1 MAENDDAKPP
11 ALMEDQA
18 TPAPELSPEEQAA
31 KEAAEKEAAERE
43 AALNRLMARISKN
56 SNFPSLRDSIRSI
69 QKVAR
74 SDTAHRRAFTDQVLD
89 DVALTAKLLRLINAA
104 YYSSVGAGSI
114 TSIDRALSLMGFQM
128 VGMLA
133 GSLML
138 FERMPKGPAAEHVKR
153 CFNRALL
160 SGLLAQEFCHST
172 KQFEGAYITA
182 LFLDLGLM
190 LVEMHFPEDAQ
201 TLRVNLDVWRA
212 ENPEASDQACHDAHQ
227 RISRQI
233 LGLSCEDIGIEVARQ
248 WGWPENLTSNLR
260 RHYIADPE
268 QPASAEEYMRV
279 LCTAATELS
288 VRIQALP
295 PHRNEDQRA
304 EAVKTCLRRFAGSY
318 AGPLS
323 FDAEALPETGI
334 RSLQSW
340 ESMSV
345 AMGLT
350 EAPAKVKGTS
360 PSTHPKGTGRVTQ
373 TGETDRRAT
382 AASRTQDAMPRS
394 AQLSDP
400 ASLDAGTTKPSL
412 QARRE
417 SQARERMQQDLS
429 RTLADVGQWIHSG
442 LPIDTL
448 LSRTAQAL
456 LDTLRAQRVVVC
468 LRDGQTSALVGRLG
482 KGHRAQAAAAC
493 FQVPL
498 DPPRDVFG
506 ILCTHGKDTLIS
518 DTRDPIISQRL
529 PAWFHAELRAGTF
542 LLLPMSLGEK
552 PIGAIYADKE
562 DAASLGVGEQELS
575 VLKALRDQVVSA
587 LRLKVSGHGA

>member
-1 MAENDDAKPP
+1 MAESDDANPP
-11 ALMEDQA
+11 ALAEAQA
-18 TPAPELSPEEQAA
+18 APAPEISPEEQAA

-43 AALNRLMARISKN
+43 AALNRLMERISKN

-69 QKVAR
+69 QKIAR

-128 VGMLA
+128 VGLLA

-201 TLRVNLDVWRA
+201 SLRVKLNAWKA
-212 ENPEASDQACHDAHQ
+212 ENPGASEQACHDAQQ

-260 RHYIADPE
+260 RHYGADPE
-268 QPASAEEYMRV
+268 QAASSEEYMRV

-288 VRIQALP
+288 AQIQVLP

-304 EAVKTCLRRFAGSY
+304 DAIKACLRRFAASY
-318 AGPLS
+318 SGLLS
-323 FDAEALPETGI
+323 FDAEALPEAGI
-334 RSLQSW
+334 KSLQSW
-340 ESMSV
+340 ESMSM
-345 AMGLT
+345 AMGFT
-350 EAPAKVKGTS
+350 EAPSKVKGTNAS
-360 PSTHPKGTGRVTQ
+360 ANRTGT
-373 TGETDRRAT
+373 
-382 AASRTQDAMPRS
+382 
-394 AQLSDP
+394 
-400 ASLDAGTTKPSL
+400 
-412 QARRE
+412 
-417 SQARERMQQDLS
+417 
-429 RTLADVGQWIHSG
+429 SG
-442 LPIDTL
+442 
-448 LSRTAQAL
+448 S
-456 LDTLRAQRVVVC
+456 
-468 LRDGQTSALVGRLG
+468 
-482 KGHRAQAAAAC
+482 
-493 FQVPL
+493 
-498 DPPRDVFG
+498 
-506 ILCTHGKDTLIS
+506 
-518 DTRDPIISQRL
+518 
-529 PAWFHAELRAGTF
+529 
-542 LLLPMSLGEK
+542 
-552 PIGAIYADKE
+552 
-562 DAASLGVGEQELS
+562 
-575 VLKALRDQVVSA
+575 
-587 LRLKVSGHGA
+587 